1 MFFDI
6 IKTMRPRQ
14 WTKNLFVF
22 AALVFSR
29 RFLEPGDTLRV
40 LGSFIIFCVLSG
52 AVYIINDIVDREKDR
67 RHELKRTRPIASGR
81 LSCGTAALFAAVLA
95 AAAFVAAFSLGRSF
109 GVVAA
114 CYFALMIVY
123 SFFLK
128 HVVIV
133 DVLVIASGF
142 VLRAAAGGCVIHV
155 VISPWLLICTILIA
169 LFMVLSKRRHEL
181 VLLEDNA
188 AKHRRTLLE
197 YSPYLLDQMIA
208 VVTSSTVMAYALY
221 TMWPRTIEEVSPY
234 LYLTIPF
241 VLYGIFRYLYLVHQ
255 KEKGGS
261 PERLLLSD
269 MPLMVDI
276 ILWIIAVGVIL
287 SISN

>member
-1 MFFDI
+1 MFSDI

-52 AVYIINDIVDREKDR
+52 AVYIINDIVDREEDR

-95 AAAFVAAFSLGRSF
+95 AASFVAAFSLGHSF

-114 CYFALMIVY
+114 CYFTLMIVY

-128 HVVIV
+128 HIVIV

-169 LFMVLSKRRHEL
+169 LFLVLSKRRHEL

-188 AKHRRTLLE
+188 ANHRRTLLE

-221 TMWPRTIEEVSPY
+221 TMWPRTIDEVSPY